1 MNNKTIALAIV
12 AVLAVAAVGVG
23 IYFIYGNEDTRGTM
37 SFLIEDGESDPFWIE
52 GRGNDGITAFIDAC
66 DKNNV
71 AYVNSP
77 SESMG
82 AFITSIKG
90 IEPTEDWS
98 SYWVLFIYSD
108 EGWVPSELG
117 ISSLE
122 SSEVR
127 YVAFVYTSFGG
138 ADPSLEPSTA

>member
-1 MNNKTIALAIV
+1 MNNKTIAMVIV

-52 GRGNDGITAFIDAC
+52 GRGDDGMSAFIDAC
-66 DKNNV
+66 DKNGVSYEKADSEYGAYIVSISEIEGNYPV
-71 AYVNSP
+71 AWWALYIYTDGVWE
-77 SESMG
+77 ESM
-82 AFITSIKG
+82 
-90 IEPTEDWS
+90 
-98 SYWVLFIYSD
+98 V
-108 EGWVPSELG
+108 G

-127 YVAFVYTSFGG
+127 YVAWVYTGEG
-138 ADPSLEPSTA
+138 ELPSLEPSTA